1 MNSLTGQIRES
12 SHVVFAERVIP
23 QRSSDLIFANE
34 SDLIFEDLDVFVAGG
49 HSNLQQQIQ
58 APELIQA
65 DDQAQAI
72 QAQVPDDQVKGL
84 VHVNNPI
91 TDDELDSLLE
101 DEMIPILRRSKR
113 ATVPIERLNIGLN
126 GNKKIYAFKHAV
138 HSARS
143 EYLEAL
149 NNPYIVDS
157 MRKEIKSLF
166 DVGCI
171 SIVDLPPGRK
181 AIGNRWVN
189 KLKYGPDGEFLRA
202 KSRICPWGFQQ
213 EPDIDYKIDEV
224 SAPTLRMETAT
235 TLLAITAQRNMVD
248 VLVDVDGAFQ
258 IPVNEQD
265 VYMDFPKGF
274 KRIPG
279 KSIKLNHSMN
289 GTKQAAYN
297 WHKLADVLL
306 QKKGLL
312 PTLTDSCLYRRFKNG
327 KLILVGLYVD
337 DFRIAA
343 DDQNDLDELVSYF
356 KASYPVKV
364 QPSNWWLGMKIE
376 HDRVKGILKVSQE
389 QYILQMLEK
398 FDMSDC
404 KSASTPAIPNSKLI
418 KTPEGDKDYDAL
430 KFPYREAVG
439 SLLWAARTSR
449 PDIMYA
455 VGKVSS
461 HCNNPSQSHVNAV
474 KHILRYLKGTAT
486 LGMTFRRAPSLILEA
501 MCDADWAG
509 EPAENDNP
517 MKSTSGIVVYLRDV
531 GILYCE
537 STLQS
542 TIAGSTAEAEYKC
555 LGTGGKLVESFR
567 NLFEEL
573 QFPQAE
579 STIIHEDN
587 EACIVM
593 ANANFISSK
602 MRHINL
608 NHHYIRELIR
618 DKKVISLKSCKS
630 EDMVADIMTKSL
642 VPATFLK
649 LRERLLNGI

>member
-1 MNSLTGQIRES
+1 VNSAKSE
-12 SHVVFAERVIP
+12 
-23 QRSSDLIFANE
+23 
-34 SDLIFEDLDVFVAGG
+34 FENALKD
-49 HSNLQQQIQ
+49 
-58 APELIQA
+58 P
-65 DDQAQAI
+65 
-72 QAQVPDDQVKGL
+72 KL
-84 VHVNNPI
+84 V
-91 TDDELDSLLE
+91 E
-101 DEMIPILRRSKR
+101 
-113 ATVPIERLNIGLN
+113 
-126 GNKKIYAFKHAV
+126 
-138 HSARS
+138 
-143 EYLEAL
+143 
-149 NNPYIVDS
+149 S

-213 EPDIDYKIDEV
+213 EPDVDFKTDEV
-224 SAPTLRMETAT
+224 SAPTLHMESAT

-274 KRIPG
+274 KRIKG
-279 KSIKLNHSMN
+279 KAIKLNHSMN

-297 WHKLADVLL
+297 WHKLADILL
-306 QKKGLL
+306 QEQGLM
-312 PTLTDSCLYRRFKNG
+312 PTVTEPCLYKRFRNG
-327 KLILVGLYVD
+327 KLTLVGLYVD

-343 DDQNDLDELVSYF
+343 DDQKDLDELVTHF
-356 KASYPVKV
+356 KASYSVKV

-376 HDRVKGILKVSQE
+376 HDRIKGTLKVSQE
-389 QYILQMLEK
+389 QYIMNLLQR
-398 FDMSDC
+398 FDMVDC
-404 KSASTPAIPNSKLI
+404 KPATTPAVPNSKLI
-418 KTPEGDKDYDAL
+418 KTPDTDRDYEAL

-449 PDIMYA
+449 PDILYA

-461 HCNNPSQSHVNAV
+461 HCNNPSLAHVNAV

-486 LGMTFRRAPSLILEA
+486 IGLTYHRAADLTLEA

-509 EPAENDNP
+509 EPAENDNA
-517 MKSTSGIVVYLRDV
+517 MKSTSGIVIYLRGV
-531 GILYCE
+531 GVIYCE
-537 STLQS
+537 STLQT
-542 TIAGSTAEAEYKC
+542 TIAGSTAEAEYRC
-555 LGTGGKLVESFR
+555 LGSGGKLVEGFR

-573 QFPQAE
+573 QFPQLE
-579 STIIHEDN
+579 PTVIHEDN
-587 EACIVM
+587 EACITM
-593 ANANFISSK
+593 SNANFISSK
-602 MRHINL
+602 MRHIQL
-608 NHHYIRELIR
+608 NHHYIRELIKI
-618 DKKVISLKSCKS
+618 KKVVTLTSCKS

-642 VPATFLK
+642 VPVTFLK

>member
-1 MNSLTGQIRES
+1 VEQLKENII
-12 SHVVFAERVIP
+12 VVQQDNNNNFENNNIKP
-23 QRSSDLIFANE
+23 MTDNE
-34 SDLIFEDLDVFVAGG
+34 L
-49 HSNLQQQIQ
+49 
-58 APELIQA
+58 
-65 DDQAQAI
+65 
-72 QAQVPDDQVKGL
+72 
-84 VHVNNPI
+84 
-91 TDDELDSLLE
+91 DELLE
-101 DEMIPILRRSKR
+101 IEMIPEVRRSNR
-113 ATVPIERLNIGLN
+113 NILPIQRLNYGH
-126 GNKKIYAFKHAV
+126 NKINLVRYINSAKSEFSDALKDLKIV
-138 HSARS
+138 
-143 EYLEAL
+143 E
-149 NNPYIVDS
+149 S

-189 KLKYGPDGEFLRA
+189 KLKYGSDGEFIRV

-213 EPDIDYKIDEV
+213 EPDIDFKSDEV
-224 SAPTLRMETAT
+224 SAPTLHMESAT
-235 TLLAITAQRNMVD
+235 TFLAITAQRNMID

-265 VYMDFPKGF
+265 VYMDYPKGF

-279 KSIKLNHSMN
+279 KAIKLNHFMN

-306 QKKGLL
+306 QKQGLI
-312 PTLTDSCLYRRFKNG
+312 PTVTDPCLYKRYRSG
-327 KLILVGLYVD
+327 KLTIVGLYVD

-343 DDQNDLDELVSYF
+343 DDKNDLDELVAHF
-356 KASYPVKV
+356 KVNYSVKV
-364 QPSNWWLGMKIE
+364 LPSSWWLGMKIE
-376 HDRVKGILKVSQE
+376 HDRTKGTLKISQE
-389 QYILQMLEK
+389 QYILNMLQR
-398 FDMSDC
+398 FNMVDC
-404 KSASTPAIPNSKLI
+404 KPTSTPAIPNSKLI
-418 KTPEGDKDYDAL
+418 KTPDSDKDSEAL

-449 PDIMYA
+449 PDILYA

-461 HCNNPSQSHVNAV
+461 HCNNPSMTHVNAV

-486 LGMTFRRAPSLILEA
+486 IGITYHRAPELILEA

-517 MKSTSGIVVYLRDV
+517 MRSTSGIVLYLRGV
-531 GILYCE
+531 GTIYCE
-537 STLQS
+537 STLQT
-542 TIAGSTAEAEYKC
+542 TIAGSTAEAEYRC
-555 LGTGGKLVESFR
+555 LGSGGKLVEGFR
-567 NLFEEL
+567 NLFHEL
-573 QFPQAE
+573 QFAQVEP
-579 STIIHEDN
+579 TIIHEDN

-602 MRHINL
+602 MRHIQL
-608 NHHYIRELIR
+608 NHHYIRELIKV
-618 DKKVISLKSCKS
+618 KKVISLVPCKS

-649 LRERLLNGI
+649 LRDKLLNGI